1 MSLCDLHVFWFLY
14 FIFKLYIL
22 STLPLPISAI
32 FGQWWGLGKYCYFFA
47 DNLKIVL
54 IKYMNF
60 FRKTRT
66 EDVFYV
72 KSYLG
77 WIKRSLY
84 MLITKR
90 DMKQS
95 LLIFCIEIK
104 EIVTRITLRKLYN
117 AFLWNLFGKKFTMSD
132 NFAA

>member
-1 MSLCDLHVFWFLY
+1 
-14 FIFKLYIL
+14 
-22 STLPLPISAI
+22 
-32 FGQWWGLGKYCYFFA
+32 
-47 DNLKIVL
+47 
-54 IKYMNF
+54 MNF

-117 AFLWNLFGKKFTMSD
+117 AFL
-132 NFAA
+132 